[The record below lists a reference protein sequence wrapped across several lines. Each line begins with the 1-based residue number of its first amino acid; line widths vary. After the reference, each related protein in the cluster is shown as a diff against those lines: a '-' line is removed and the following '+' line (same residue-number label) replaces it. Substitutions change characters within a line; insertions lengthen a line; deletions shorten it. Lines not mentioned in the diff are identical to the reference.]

1 MKSSV
6 PAAQAQT
13 TSRRQQREQTRKR
26 ILSAAIDNFSQAGFE
41 ASSLSDIAKQ
51 AGVKKALVQYH
62 FSTKEQLWQ
71 ESATMIWTER
81 NQELAVF
88 IADAAS
94 DQSSTDPQSRMR
106 NAFVAVAK
114 FTREKPQWLWF
125 MFHEGAANG
134 DRLQWLIDN
143 FIGDDYAQ
151 GQAFIRDYQSRGLI
165 RPGSPLQMINLISG
179 ALTFNLLVAPQ
190 TYRATHKD
198 MTSEE
203 AISEQVELLLEMLT
217 P

>member
-6 PAAQAQT
+6 PAAQTQT
-13 TSRRQQREQTRKR
+13 SSRQQQREKTRKR
-26 ILSAAIDNFSQAGFE
+26 ILCAAIDNFAEAGFE
-41 ASSLSDIAKQ
+41 ASSLSNIAKQ

-71 ESATMIWTER
+71 ESATRIWTER
-81 NQELAVF
+81 NQELAAF
-88 IADAAS
+88 IADTGS
-94 DQSSTDPQSRMR
+94 NRNSTDPQSRMR
-106 NAFVAVAK
+106 NAFVAVAN
-114 FTREKPQWLWF
+114 FPRERPQWLWF
-125 MFHEGAANG
+125 MFHEGAVNG

-143 FIGDDYAQ
+143 FIGEDYAQ

-190 TYRATHKD
+190 TYRATHQD

-203 AISEQVELLLEMLT
+203 AILEQVELLLEMLT

>member
-6 PAAQAQT
+6 PAAQTQT
-13 TSRRQQREQTRKR
+13 SSRQQQREKTRKR
-26 ILSAAIDNFSQAGFE
+26 ILCAAIDNFAEAGFE
-41 ASSLSDIAKQ
+41 ASSLSNIAKQ

-71 ESATMIWTER
+71 ESATRIWTER
-81 NQELAVF
+81 NQELAAF
-88 IADAAS
+88 IADTGS
-94 DQSSTDPQSRMR
+94 NRNSTDPQSRMR
-106 NAFVAVAK
+106 NAFVAVAN
-114 FTREKPQWLWF
+114 FTRERPQWLWF
-125 MFHEGAANG
+125 MFHEGAVNG

-143 FIGDDYAQ
+143 FIGEDYAQ

-190 TYRATHKD
+190 TYRATHQD

-203 AISEQVELLLEMLT
+203 AILEQVELLLEMLT